1 MVKGK
6 EKDTCLGDSGGGLYL
21 KDYSKVKMRRV
32 VVGITSYGVGCGRS
46 NSPGIYTRVS
56 FYLDFIRISLINLN
70 LNN

>member
-6 EKDTCLGDSGGGLYL
+6 ERDTCLGDSGGGLYL
-21 KDYSKVKMRRV
+21 KDYSNVKMRRV